1 MKGFLGV
8 SDFLEE
14 VSSLSHSCFPLSLHW
29 WLRKALISLLAILWS
44 SAFKWIY
51 LSPLLFTS
59 LLFSAICRPPQ
70 TTILP
75 FSFFF
80 PLGMVLITP
89 SCTMSRTSIHISSG
103 TLSIRSNPLNPFS
116 KNTGVGCHSLLQGIF
131 LTQGSNPGFLHC
143 RKILYHMSH
152 QGSLEAAC
160 CCCY

>member
-1 MKGFLGV
+1 MG
-8 SDFLEE
+8 
-14 VSSLSHSCFPLSLHW
+14 
-29 WLRKALISLLAILWS
+29 KARDL
-44 SAFKWIY
+44 F
-51 LSPLLFTS
+51 LLFFGTLHSDTYIFPFLLCFS
-59 LLFSAICRPPQ
+59 LLFFSQLFFSLPPQ